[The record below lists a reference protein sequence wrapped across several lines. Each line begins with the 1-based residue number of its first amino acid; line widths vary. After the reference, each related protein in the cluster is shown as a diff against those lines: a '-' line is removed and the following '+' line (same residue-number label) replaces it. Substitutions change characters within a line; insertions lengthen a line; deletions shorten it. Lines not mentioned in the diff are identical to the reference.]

1 MRGEGGGKGRVNVD
15 GDNRQLGLY
24 RQRASRKST
33 VENSGATEL
42 GLVENEID
50 IVIFC
55 RCLFVQ
61 LLIFRC
67 LGLFW
72 FVGVLSYAA
81 R

>member
-1 MRGEGGGKGRVNVD
+1 M
-15 GDNRQLGLY
+15 
-24 RQRASRKST
+24 
-33 VENSGATEL
+33 ENSGATEL